1 MKTQY
6 GFTLMTIGEFET
18 WLIQQK
24 VTRRITVIQEHH
36 TWSPSYKQFNG
47 SSCRRICETT
57 MSTTQAMQI
66 LHKTLLCFPMV

>member
-36 TWSPSYKQFNG
+36 TWSPCYKQFNG
-47 SSCRRICETT
+47 SNH
-57 MSTTQAMQI
+57 
-66 LHKTLLCFPMV
+66 LHL